1 MWGLAAGEEAHRLM
15 SDTGAIQS
23 FAASSESLP
32 ALMDFIALR
41 SSDLGV
47 PRGTSLRL
55 QLVAEE
61 LFTNTFR
68 HGVHR
73 MQEEEAPQP
82 SVSVRLE
89 LAGENVELT
98 YEDAELAWNPL
109 DKLNPSHLQL
119 PLAQRPVGGLG
130 VVLIDS
136 FAENVQY
143 ERVDQRNR
151 VRVLVRFDPS
161 ESP

>member
-1 MWGLAAGEEAHRLM
+1 MTEVA
-15 SDTGAIQS
+15 SIQS
-23 FAASSESLP
+23 FAASSASLP

-73 MQEEEAPQP
+73 AEEDEEAQP
-82 SVSVRLE
+82 TVSVRLE

-109 DKLNPSHLQL
+109 DTRNPAHLQL

-130 VVLIDS
+130 VVLIDA

-151 VRVLVRFDPS
+151 VRVLMRFDPR
-161 ESP
+161 EGL

>member
-1 MWGLAAGEEAHRLM
+1 M
-15 SDTGAIQS
+15 SETLSIQS
-23 FAASSESLP
+23 FTACSASLP
-32 ALMDFIALR
+32 ALMDFVALR
-41 SSDLGV
+41 SSTLGV

-68 HGVHR
+68 HGVRHLPD
-73 MQEEEAPQP
+73 EEEQP
-82 SVSVRLE
+82 TVSVRIE
-89 LAGENVELT
+89 LAGDNIELT

-109 DKLNPSHLQL
+109 DTLNPAHLQL

-136 FAENVQY
+136 FAERVQY
-143 ERVDQRNR
+143 ERIDQRNR
-151 VRVLVRFDPS
+151 VRVLMRRDPR
-161 ESP
+161 ERP

>member
-1 MWGLAAGEEAHRLM
+1 MTETV
-15 SDTGAIQS
+15 SIQS
-23 FAASSESLP
+23 FTASSESLP
-32 ALMDFIALR
+32 ALMDFVALR

-68 HGVHR
+68 HGVSR
-73 MQEEEAPQP
+73 MEQDEPQP
-82 SVSVRLE
+82 TVTVRIE
-89 LAGENVELT
+89 LDGENIELT
-98 YEDAELAWNPL
+98 YEDGELAWNPL
-109 DKLNPSHLQL
+109 DRRNPAHLQL

-130 VVLIDS
+130 VVLVDS
-136 FAENVQY
+136 FAERIQY
-143 ERVDQRNR
+143 ERVEQRNR
-151 VRVLVRFDPS
+151 VRVWVRCDPS

>member
-1 MWGLAAGEEAHRLM
+1 MTETV
-15 SDTGAIQS
+15 SIQS

-41 SSDLGV
+41 SCNLGV

-68 HGVHR
+68 HGISR
-73 MQEEEAPQP
+73 MEADEPQP
-82 SVSVRLE
+82 TVSVRIE
-89 LAGENVELT
+89 LAGEDIELT

-109 DKLNPSHLQL
+109 DRRNPAHLQL

-130 VVLIDS
+130 VVLVDS
-136 FAENVQY
+136 FAERIQY
-143 ERVDQRNR
+143 ERIDQRNR
-151 VRVLVRFDPS
+151 VRVWVRCDPR

>member
-1 MWGLAAGEEAHRLM
+1 M
-15 SDTGAIQS
+15 SSTGAIQS

-73 MQEEEAPQP
+73 LQQEDEPPQP
-82 SVSVRLE
+82 TVSVRLE

-109 DKLNPSHLQL
+109 DKRNPAHLQL

-136 FAENVQY
+136 FAENIEY

-151 VRVLVRFDPS
+151 VRVLVRFDPR
-161 ESP
+161 ESL

>member
-1 MWGLAAGEEAHRLM
+1 MTEVA
-15 SDTGAIQS
+15 SIQS

-41 SSDLGV
+41 SSNLGV

-68 HGVHR
+68 HGVRHTG
-73 MQEEEAPQP
+73 EDEAPP

-109 DKLNPSHLQL
+109 DTLNPSHLQL

-130 VVLIDS
+130 VVLIDA
-136 FAENVQY
+136 FAENVEYQ
-143 ERVDQRNR
+143 RVDQRNR
-151 VRVLVRFDPS
+151 VRVLMRCDPR
-161 ESP
+161 EGL

>member
-1 MWGLAAGEEAHRLM
+1 MTETV
-15 SDTGAIQS
+15 SIQS
-23 FAASSESLP
+23 FAASSASLP
-32 ALMDFIALR
+32 ALMDFVALR

-68 HGVHR
+68 HGISR
-73 MQEEEAPQP
+73 MEQDQPQP
-82 SVSVRLE
+82 TVSIRIE
-89 LAGENVELT
+89 LAGEDIELT

-109 DKLNPSHLQL
+109 DRRNPAYLQL

-130 VVLIDS
+130 VVLVDS
-136 FAENVQY
+136 FAERIQY
-143 ERVDQRNR
+143 ERIEQRNR
-151 VRVLVRFDPS
+151 VRVWMRCDPR
-161 ESP
+161 ERP

>member
-1 MWGLAAGEEAHRLM
+1 MTQTA
-15 SDTGAIQS
+15 SIQS

-68 HGVHR
+68 HGISRVED
-73 MQEEEAPQP
+73 EEQPP
-82 SVSVRLE
+82 SVSVRIE
-89 LAGENVELT
+89 LAGADIELT

-109 DKLNPSHLQL
+109 DRRNPAHLQL

-130 VVLIDS
+130 VVLVDS
-136 FAENVQY
+136 FAERIQY
-143 ERVDQRNR
+143 ERIDERNR
-151 VRVLVRFDPS
+151 VRVWVRCDPR
-161 ESP
+161 ESPY

>member
-1 MWGLAAGEEAHRLM
+1 MTESA
-15 SDTGAIQS
+15 SIQS

-32 ALMDFIALR
+32 ALMDYIALR

-73 MQEEEAPQP
+73 APEDEPLP

-89 LAGENVELT
+89 LDGENVELT

-109 DKLNPSHLQL
+109 DTRNPAHLQL

-130 VVLIDS
+130 VVLVDA
-136 FAENVQY
+136 FAERIQY

-151 VRVLVRFDPS
+151 VRVWMRFDPR

>member
-1 MWGLAAGEEAHRLM
+1 MTQIA
-15 SDTGAIQS
+15 SIQS
-23 FAASSESLP
+23 FAASSASLP
-32 ALMDFIALR
+32 AMMDFIALR

-68 HGVHR
+68 HGISRVED
-73 MQEEEAPQP
+73 EEQPP

-89 LAGENVELT
+89 LAGENIELT

-109 DKLNPSHLQL
+109 DRRNPAHLQL

-130 VVLIDS
+130 VVLVDS
-136 FAENVQY
+136 FAERIEY
-143 ERVDQRNR
+143 ERVAERNR
-151 VRVLVRFDPS
+151 VRVWMRCDPR